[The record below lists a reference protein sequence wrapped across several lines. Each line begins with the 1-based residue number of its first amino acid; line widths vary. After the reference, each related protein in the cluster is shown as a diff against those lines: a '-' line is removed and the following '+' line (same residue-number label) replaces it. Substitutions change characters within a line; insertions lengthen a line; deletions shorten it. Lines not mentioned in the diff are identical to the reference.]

1 MNFVE
6 KLFGTHSDHEL
17 KLIQPIIDK
26 ILAMQPEMQAKSDE
40 ELKAQTAK
48 FKEMLAEGKTLD
60 DILPEAFATVR
71 EALSGTADRRHRPSP
86 GTYRRDENR

>member
-40 ELKAQTAK
+40 ELKAQ
-48 FKEMLAEGKTLD
+48 GGGH
-60 DILPEAFATVR
+60 I
-71 EALSGTADRRHRPSP
+71 
-86 GTYRRDENR
+86 